1 MATAGVSIVSAAVEE
16 EDMSACAQAVADAVM
31 HPIADVVRRRLGA
44 VTAAPTQPQPVVAPL
59 MLRPMLLRPTPERRI
74 AALLMV
80 ADPTAV
86 ANATSR

>member
-1 MATAGVSIVSAAVEE
+1 
-16 EDMSACAQAVADAVM
+16 
-31 HPIADVVRRRLGA
+31 
-44 VTAAPTQPQPVVAPL
+44 VVAPL